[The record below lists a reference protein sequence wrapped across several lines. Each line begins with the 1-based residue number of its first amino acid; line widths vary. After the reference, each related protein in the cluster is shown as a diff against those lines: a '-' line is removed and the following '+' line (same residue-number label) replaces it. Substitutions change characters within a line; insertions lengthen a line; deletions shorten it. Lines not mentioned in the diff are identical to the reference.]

1 MKTKFIVMAAMA
13 ALFSMSFTACSNNDE
28 DLTSKMVDSPN
39 VMGFSVN
46 ANGNLVT
53 RGVETNATNALSQIT
68 SFQTWA
74 YDDNND
80 VLYMGDNATTGR
92 IVSNTGTALS
102 PAWTYNPVQFWPV
115 HPLNFVSVAPSA
127 APTGG
132 TLTHTTASASNVV
145 TLTSTFVN
153 PTDVENQVDLVYAE
167 ADDIEKGDDT
177 GNVPFTFKHALSQIL
192 FKGKFNAAGAVT
204 KVVIAE
210 ISMVNVEKGATIAYT
225 STGQWFGGANS
236 GLYPTVGTPNLA
248 TFKLDAS
255 DLEGST
261 FEAADY
267 HHAAV
272 LYADETE
279 YNTAKGTSL
288 TAEEFS
294 ALTTEQKTKTPAY
307 EDAFALTTSEN
318 STKKNAWFMVP
329 QRTAKASGTY
339 KAGDAAP
346 ASGCYLKVRA
356 QLEKDGVV
364 ILGNAEADA
373 LYIPFD
379 ANWDRSMKYIYTL
392 EFNGVGALT
401 PITFSVAAQNWTEAD
416 PQPDDLSF

>member
-1 MKTKFIVMAAMA
+1 MKKIFSIVAMA
-13 ALFSMSFTACSNNDE
+13 TLMVAGMTSCSNNDE
-28 DLTSKMVDSPN
+28 E
-39 VMGFSVN
+39 MGGQSAQAQSGINFDVKSDI
-46 ANGNLVT
+46 ANVT
-53 RGVETNATNALSQIT
+53 RGYATTASNATSTIS

-74 YDDNND
+74 YDDTTD
-80 VLYMGDNATTGR
+80 GLYMGDNATTGR
-92 IVSNTGTALS
+92 IVSNTGDALAPVWSYS
-102 PAWTYNPVQFWPV
+102 PTQFWPV

-132 TLTHTTASASNVV
+132 TLTHSTASATNVV

-167 ADDIEKGDDT
+167 ADDIEKGDAT
-177 GNVPFTFKHALSQIL
+177 STVPFTFKHALSQIL

-225 STGQWFGGANS
+225 SDGHWFGGANS
-236 GLYPTVGTPNLA
+236 EVYPTVVTPNLA
-248 TFKLDAS
+248 TFTLEAS
-255 DLEGST
+255 DLQGAT

-272 LYADETE
+272 LYADVDE

-288 TAEEFS
+288 DAAAFAALSDAE
-294 ALTTEQKTKTPAY
+294 KTKTDAY
-307 EDAFALTTSEN
+307 EEAFDLTISEN
-318 STKKNAWFMVP
+318 ASKKNAWFMVP

-339 KAGDAAP
+339 KAGDSAP

-364 ILGNAEADA
+364 ILGNTDADA

-379 ANWDRSMKYIYTL
+379 ANWDRSKKYIYTL
-392 EFNGVGALT
+392 EFNGMGALT
-401 PITFSVAAQNWTEAD
+401 PITFTVTAQDWTDAS
-416 PQPDDLSF
+416 PQPDDLNF